1 LRQKEISG
9 TEMVYERLV
18 FSMKSTIDKEQG
30 LLLDTDPWSSDSEL
44 ANAMRSRIHKTSLQQ
59 VEDVLSSKFD
69 VDEEQ
74 GVSHFYVNP
83 AADYM
88 LELYEHRGYCG
99 TANIPVAD
107 GGFSMKT
114 KDGGM
119 VLYCWYGIEFDD
131 GITLIHYISHSPIYL
146 DDDVIVIDCEVIDE
160 KTARTGT
167 ARGTTFLLQ
176 EDDKIHVDT
185 RNVIALG
192 CAPPGVR
199 LSVALSEAAEKERIE
214 SLLGEE
220 WELES
225 ISLKRSPRSFNRET
239 TTCSTHN

>member
-1 LRQKEISG
+1 
-9 TEMVYERLV
+9 MVYERLV
-18 FSMKSTIDKEQG
+18 FSMKSTVDKEQG
-30 LLLDTDPWSSDSEL
+30 LLLDSDPWSNDSAL
-44 ANAMRSRIHKTSLQQ
+44 ANAMRSRIRKTSLQH
-59 VEDVLSSKFD
+59 VKDVLSAKFD

-74 GVSHFYVNP
+74 GVSQFYINP
-83 AADYM
+83 SADYM

-119 VLYCWYGIEFDD
+119 VLYCWYGVEFES
-131 GITLIHYISHSPIYL
+131 GISLLHYISHSPIYL

-160 KTARTGT
+160 ATARTGT
-167 ARGTTFLLQ
+167 ARGVTFLSQ
-176 EDDKIHVDT
+176 EGAQMHVDT

-214 SLLGEE
+214 QLLGEE
-220 WELES
+220 WQLES
-225 ISLKRSPRSFNRET
+225 ISLKRSPRSFDRET
-239 TTCSTHN
+239 TTCSPRSVQSSKGQK

>member
-1 LRQKEISG
+1 
-9 TEMVYERLV
+9 MVYERLV
-18 FSMKSTIDKEQG
+18 FSMKSTLDKEQN
-30 LLLDTDPWSSDSEL
+30 LLLDTDPWSNESDL
-44 ANAMRSRIHKTSLQQ
+44 AEAMRSRIRKTSLQQ
-59 VEDVLSSKFD
+59 VKEVLSSKFD

-74 GVSHFYVNP
+74 GVSQFYVNP
-83 AADYM
+83 SADYM

-119 VLYCWYGIEFDD
+119 VLYCWYGIEFES
-131 GITLIHYISHSPIYL
+131 GISLLHYISHSPIYL
-146 DDDVIVIDCEVIDE
+146 DDDVIIIDCEVIDE
-160 KTARTGT
+160 TTARTGT
-167 ARGTTFLLQ
+167 ARGIMFISQ
-176 EDDKIHVDT
+176 DEEQMYVDT

-192 CAPPGVR
+192 CAPPDVR

-214 SLLGEE
+214 QLLGEE

-239 TTCSTHN
+239 TRTCSKQ